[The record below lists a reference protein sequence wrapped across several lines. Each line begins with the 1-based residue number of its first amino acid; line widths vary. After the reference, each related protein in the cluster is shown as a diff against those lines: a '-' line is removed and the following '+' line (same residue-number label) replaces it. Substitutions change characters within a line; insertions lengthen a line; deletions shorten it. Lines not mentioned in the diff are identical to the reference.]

1 MIDYIREGEY
11 DFTNIIKGLILVPTT
26 ATVSFLFVK
35 RMNKERVLCMSV
47 AFKTRTT
54 ALLFYQMRSVELA

>member
-1 MIDYIREGEY
+1 M
-11 DFTNIIKGLILVPTT
+11 VPTT

-47 AFKTRTT
+47 AFKTRAT
-54 ALLFYQMRSVELA
+54 ALLFYQIRSVKLSYL